1 MYALQYTYT
10 NSYHTSSTKYI
21 KCGGEKRRKR
31 KIIFSY
37 YLCIHFIFN
46 FITFKFINFPY
57 HCVIK
62 SGLIE
67 QMGVDRLAQSVELMP
82 LSRLS
87 MTIATIFVCLFRFL
101 FDEMKTVN
109 EAYGTKF
116 DVHGVSIFTFRFFS
130 SVAMVSPGFRQH
142 FLGRLKIKI
151 FSLEKQTISHP
162 LDI

>member
-1 MYALQYTYT
+1 MYGISQYTYT

-21 KCGGEKRRKR
+21 KCGEKRKR

-87 MTIATIFVCLFRFL
+87 MTIATISVCLFVCFVFFL

-109 EAYGTKF
+109 EVYGTRF
-116 DVHGVSIFTFRFFS
+116 EFHGVSIYTFRFFAL
-130 SVAMVSPGFRQH
+130 VAMVSPGFRQH
-142 FLGRLKIKI
+142 FLGRLKFKT
-151 FSLEKQTISHP
+151 FSLQ
-162 LDI
+162 